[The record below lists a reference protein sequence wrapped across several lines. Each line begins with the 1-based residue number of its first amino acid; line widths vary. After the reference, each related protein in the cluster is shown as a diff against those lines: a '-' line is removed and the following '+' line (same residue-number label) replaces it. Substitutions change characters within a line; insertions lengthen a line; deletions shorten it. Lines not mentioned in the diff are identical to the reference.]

1 MPKESETLFGRDS
14 ICVYLEIGR
23 DHYYSLVK
31 QGLPVKRLR
40 GRLVAN
46 KGDLDEWF
54 RSNRAEQGEP
64 A

>member
-14 ICVYLEIGR
+14 ICVYLKIGK

-31 QGLPVKRLR
+31 KGLPVKRLQ

-54 RSNRAEQGEP
+54 RSNPTEQAEPE
-64 A
+64 